1 MLTVSDLIHA
11 KEVGDFSISI
21 NQTDEGYLGVFI
33 GEETLRAQAAIAAMQ
48 GMFATPQSNLDA
60 MKHAYVGHECVETLF
75 AEAAVRF
82 ADTLIAELNKTTKE
96 TK

>member
-1 MLTVSDLIHA
+1 MQIVIPSELIIGA
-11 KEVGDFSISI
+11 SI
-21 NQTDEGYLGVFI
+21 
-33 GEETLRAQAAIAAMQ
+33 ETLRAQAAIAAMQ

-82 ADTLIAELNKTTKE
+82 ADALMAELAK
-96 TK
+96 

>member
-1 MLTVSDLIHA
+1 MYRST
-11 KEVGDFSISI
+11 SIKLPD
-21 NQTDEGYLGVFI
+21 QFI
-33 GEETLRAQAAIAAMQ
+33 IGLHKETLRAQAAIAAMQ

-82 ADTLIAELNKTTKE
+82 ADALIAELNKTTKE